1 MTSDIRPD
9 ISIVVCT
16 YNRAEMLRDA
26 LASLYDLTTDG
37 RFTYEI
43 VVIDN
48 ASPDHTQQ
56 VIAVAAQESNAPLRG
71 DYESRKGIVAARN
84 RGLKE
89 AKGRW
94 IAFFDDDQIA
104 DPRWLAELFKLASEK
119 QCRCVGGAVYLKLP
133 EGCTRKLAPTVRM
146 ILGESIWS
154 DQPLRY
160 GGRITPGCGN
170 LMVERNVF
178 DAVGG
183 FDDAVGGRGE
193 DTDLFRRLDQA
204 GIEAW
209 FAPAA
214 IIHHVT
220 PPQRL
225 AEPYLL
231 KIANYMG
238 DEIAGHQRRVLGS
251 VRFAARWMF
260 KALRH
265 AAWYSPCYL
274 LARLTSAEAALGW
287 RCQLAISGSYL
298 RRGCQ
303 DTWPQPAT
311 TQPATTQPSLAPRQ
325 PAKAL

>member
-1 MTSDIRPD
+1 MTNDIQPD

-26 LASLYDLTTDG
+26 LASLYDLATDG

-56 VIAVAAQESNAPLRG
+56 VIAAAAGQSPAPLRG
-71 DYESRKGIVAARN
+71 AYEPRKGIVAARN
-84 RGLKE
+84 RGLNE
-89 AKGRW
+89 AQGRW

-104 DPRWLAELFKLASEK
+104 DPRWLAELISLAEAK

-133 EGCTRKLAPTVRM
+133 EVCPRKLAATVRM

-170 LMVERNVF
+170 LMVERSVF
-178 DAVGG
+178 DEVGG

-193 DTDLFRRLDQA
+193 DTDLFRRIDRA

-220 PPQRL
+220 PPERL

-238 DEIAGHQRRVLGS
+238 DEIAGHQRQQLGS
-251 VRFAARWMF
+251 VRFAARWIV

-265 AAWYSPCYL
+265 VAWYRPRYMI
-274 LARLTSAEAALGW
+274 ARMLGDAEAALGW

-303 DTWPQPAT
+303 DRWPQ
-311 TQPATTQPSLAPRQ
+311 QKISENSLAPRQ

>member
-1 MTSDIRPD
+1 MTTDNSPD

-16 YNRAEMLRDA
+16 FNRAEMLQGA
-26 LASLYDLTTDG
+26 LASLANLATDG

-48 ASPDHTQQ
+48 ASPDHTAQ
-56 VIAVAAQESNAPLRG
+56 VIAAAAGQSQAPLRG
-71 DYESRKGIVAARN
+71 AYEPKQGIVAARN

-89 AKGRW
+89 ARGRW

-104 DPRWLAELFKLASEK
+104 DPRWLAELFALATAK
-119 QCRCVGGAVYLKLP
+119 QCRCVGGAVYLQLP
-133 EGCTRKLAPTVRM
+133 KGCSRQLAPTVRM

-170 LMVERNVF
+170 LMVERSVF
-178 DAVGG
+178 AEVGG

-193 DTDLFRRLDQA
+193 DTDLFRRIDRA

-209 FAPAA
+209 FAPGG

-220 PPQRL
+220 PAVRL
-225 AEPYLL
+225 TDPYLL
-231 KIANYMG
+231 KIARYMG
-238 DEIAGHQRRVLGS
+238 DEIAGHQRRALGGA
-251 VRFAARWMF
+251 RFATRWLLKAAR
-260 KALRH
+260 H
-265 AAWYSPCYL
+265 IGWYWPRYL
-274 LARLTSAEAALGW
+274 LARLGNGEAALGW

-298 RRGCQ
+298 RRGWR
-303 DTWPQPAT
+303 DLWPQPAIVQPT
-311 TQPATTQPSLAPRQ
+311 TAQPAIASHQ